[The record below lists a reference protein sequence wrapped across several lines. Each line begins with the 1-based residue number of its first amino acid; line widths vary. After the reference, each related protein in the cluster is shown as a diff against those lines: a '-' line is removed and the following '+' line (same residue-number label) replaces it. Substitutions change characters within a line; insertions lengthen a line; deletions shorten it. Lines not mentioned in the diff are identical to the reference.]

1 MFAGIASIGRRYA
14 ERRRQRRAYHELSAL
29 DDRMLKDLG
38 VHRSQIGTIVRGT
51 DRPYRGGR

>member
-1 MFAGIASIGRRYA
+1 MFAGIINIGRRYA
-14 ERRRQRRAYHELSAL
+14 ERHRRHRAFRELSAL

-38 VHRSQIGTIVRGT
+38 VHRSQIETIVRGT